1 MATVTPV
8 QASTVILLRDG
19 AQGVETFMLERH
31 LDSDF
36 VGGAFVFPGGKV
48 DDSDCRLPEDLWF
61 GIDPRREAP
70 RFGVDPAMALG
81 LYVAA
86 ARETLEEAGVLL
98 GTTATMPADRPG
110 HNDSLEAWLRDHA
123 VMLDLG
129 KLAPWSWWVTPE
141 GVHRRF
147 DTKFFAAVAPPGQ
160 DARHDGA
167 ETTDSMWVMPS
178 EAIARARAGEV
189 MIILPTRRNLLDIAG
204 DSAAAI
210 VEASRERFPVR
221 IEPEVGPDP
230 VSGEMRIFHPS
241 FEGPEEF

>member
-1 MATVTPV
+1 
-8 QASTVILLRDG
+8 
-19 AQGVETFMLERH
+19 MLERH

-36 VGGAFVFPGGKV
+36 VGGAYVFPGGKV
-48 DDSDCRLPEDLWF
+48 DNTDCHLPPDLWF
-61 GIDPRREAP
+61 GIDPEVEAP
-70 RFGVDPAMALG
+70 RFGVDPSVALG

-110 HNDSLEAWLRDHA
+110 HDDSLEAWLRDHH
-123 VMLDLG
+123 VKLDLG

-147 DTKFFAAVAPPGQ
+147 DTKFFAAVAPPEQ

-167 ETTDSMWVMPS
+167 ETTASMWITPS
-178 EAIARARAGEV
+178 DAISRARAGEV
-189 MIILPTRRNLLDIAG
+189 VIILPTRRNLLDIHG
-204 DSAAAI
+204 DSAEAI
-210 VEASRERFPVR
+210 VGSSRERFPER
-221 IEPEVGPDP
+221 IQPEVRPDP